1 MRVRHLRWVS
11 RIGAHMEIR
20 AGSVRWQRGT
30 MQSLGG
36 WASGPRQS
44 PSLETRQH
52 GEQREGELLVRPK
65 RCEGRAIAECCS
77 KATAGQPASSETG
90 QGIAAQRGYDRRV
103 SAAPRSRPSAWR
115 FSTAPATVREA
126 HGHLRLA
133 PCGMSAALTGP
144 WYGQIEL
151 LSNGQVEGL
160 VDRLRAMT
168 GAEG

>member
-65 RCEGRAIAECCS
+65 RCEGLAIAACCS

-90 QGIAAQRGYDRRV
+90 QGIAAQRGYGRRV

-126 HGHLRLA
+126 HGCLRLA
-133 PCGMSAALTGP
+133 PCG
-144 WYGQIEL
+144 I
-151 LSNGQVEGL
+151 NGSLNSHCGGN
-160 VDRLRAMT
+160 DARP
-168 GAEG
+168 